1 MAKVRWTNTAIE
13 DIYNTMEYLRHSS
26 EKYAE
31 IFADAFF
38 HSVEILERYPRSG
51 RVVPEFNQ
59 EQLREIIHKS
69 YRIVYLLTDIDTVE
83 ILTVHPSALPLTD
96 LPTNQDE

>member
-26 EKYAE
+26 GRYAE
-31 IFADAFF
+31 NFAEGIF

-51 RVVPEFNQ
+51 RIVPEFNQ
-59 EQLREIIHKS
+59 EQLREIIYKS
-69 YRIVYLLTDIDTVE
+69 YRVVYMVTDMDTVE
-83 ILTVHPSALPLTD
+83 VLTIHPSALPFTE
-96 LPTNQDE
+96 LPS